1 MKIISKVKDYYD
13 YLSGINGID
22 PLVVYD
28 RRNYVLLA
36 NRNETIP
43 SDLDYQ
49 LGFEKRTCDKKKSLK
64 YMWRSHRILY
74 DETYM
79 NKPKNN
85 NKKVFEGELY
95 YMCLLV
101 GFVRCVIECERYLDD
116 SDKVCIDYKIIKKTE
131 FGSIGSREQVCLYP
145 FNEPCLYPFNEPV
158 ILYPCSC
165 YNDYKLVYNGR
176 TLYKDLRKVSEDE
189 VRKMMIVNPILKDT
203 ALASLI
209 PAEEVWSNIYA
220 YLSALNEKVIVDTR
234 TDDCHIVS
242 HGFDLKDSFRNTEHR
257 LD

>member
-36 NRNETIP
+36 NKNKIIP
-43 SDLDYQ
+43 YDLDYQ
-49 LGFEKRTCDKKKSLK
+49 LGFEKRTGDKKKSLK
-64 YMWRSHRILY
+64 YMWHSHRILY
-74 DETYM
+74 NEKYKNT
-79 NKPKNN
+79 PKSI
-85 NKKVFEGELY
+85 NKKVLEGELY

-101 GFVRCVIECERYLDD
+101 GFVRYVIECERYLDD

-145 FNEPCLYPFNEPV
+145 FDEPV
-158 ILYPCSC
+158 MLYSCSC
-165 YNDYKLVYNGR
+165 YNDYKIVYHGK
-176 TLYKDLRKVSEDE
+176 TFYKDLRKVSEDE

>member
-36 NRNETIP
+36 NRNESIP
-43 SDLDYQ
+43 SDLVYQ
-49 LGFEKRTCDKKKSLK
+49 LDFEKRTGDKKKTLK
-64 YMWRSHRILY
+64 YMWHSHRILY
-74 DETYM
+74 NEKYKNT
-79 NKPKNN
+79 PKSN
-85 NKKVFEGELY
+85 NKKVLEGELY

-101 GFVRCVIECERYLDD
+101 GFVKYVIECERYLDD

-131 FGSIGSREQVCLYP
+131 FGSTGSREQVCLYP
-145 FNEPCLYPFNEPV
+145 FKEPV

-165 YNDYKLVYNGR
+165 YNDYKIVYHGK

-220 YLSALNEKVIVDTR
+220 YLSALSEKDIVDTR